1 MCGNWTR
8 FCRDLRGS
16 LKERIEPRSKR
27 KDFFEENEIRVIK
40 NLLFKFILSYLG
52 LKNMRHN
59 FKNLKI
65 WILAMNITN
74 DIYKLTLTFPKFEI
88 YSLTSQMNRCSVSMP
103 SNIAEGSN
111 RGNKH
116 FQHYL
121 NISLGSSFELQTQL
135 LIAYQNEYLT
145 KEKTEEIENKII
157 EFQKMTTGFI
167 SKLG

>member
-1 MCGNWTR
+1 M
-8 FCRDLRGS
+8 
-16 LKERIEPRSKR
+16 K
-27 KDFFEENEIRVIK
+27 
-40 NLLFKFILSYLG
+40 
-52 LKNMRHN
+52 HN

-65 WILAMNITN
+65 WILAMEITN
-74 DIYKLTLTFPKFEI
+74 EIYKLTATFPKSEI
-88 YSLTSQMNRCSVSMP
+88 YSLVNQMNRCSVSMP

-135 LIAYQNEYLT
+135 LIACQNDYVT
-145 KEKTEEIENKII
+145 KEKTEKLENKII

-167 SKLG
+167 SKLN